1 MYSRLVFKI
10 GLYSRAGYDG
20 AYMVLNHGHF
30 ETNYRY
36 LPLKKTNKVCR
47 GISAQ
52 LRPSVRNQIYLV
64 KLIPTQLTQ
73 ASFLQKNKMWQ
84 NIFLDIFNAEIAQ
97 CRRKLDVILGT
108 KVVQF

>member
-36 LPLKKTNKVCR
+36 LPLKK
-47 GISAQ
+47 S
-52 LRPSVRNQIYLV
+52 LRPRQDSALDKCCPRVLQI
-64 KLIPTQLTQ
+64 
-73 ASFLQKNKMWQ
+73 
-84 NIFLDIFNAEIAQ
+84 
-97 CRRKLDVILGT
+97 
-108 KVVQF
+108 